1 MLNWLLLNTDL
12 LPEDLAAIPAN
23 TGSVKLDAGATVRAA
38 QTLQPRIK
46 YVYIASVDDPQAVH

>member
-23 TGSVKLDAGATVRAA
+23 TGSVKLDAGA
-38 QTLQPRIK
+38 
-46 YVYIASVDDPQAVH
+46 SVDDPQAVH